1 LPRFSL
7 NKGWALAVLS
17 GVLSVGPIY
26 AWYPLLGELNKK
38 GMRSAFAATFLYSRA
53 LKLPLLPL
61 MVHYFGAAYT
71 IFVSTCFIIFG
82 VLSGLAM
89 EALMGDRSSRQS
101 EDIDR

>member
-1 LPRFSL
+1 
-7 NKGWALAVLS
+7 
-17 GVLSVGPIY
+17 
-26 AWYPLLGELNKK
+26 
-38 GMRSAFAATFLYSRA
+38 MRSALAATFLYSRA

-71 IFVSTCFIIFG
+71 IFVSTCFIVAA

-89 EALMGDRSSRQS
+89 EALMDDKPSRRS